1 MARFALMSSF
11 VLLAV
16 VPSVAGAALL
26 PRASG
31 SPSCVAQ
38 CPASD
43 GAGFPLGDT
52 SDTNGILF
60 CSYPAVPGESPED
73 FYCDYNDTT
82 GALVTDND
90 AGLCPS
96 GADLSSCAPA
106 RSDSNFTAAKRRA
119 AARAA
124 QPRTSNPEAMAV
136 RSALYKKKM
145 ENSAR

>member
-1 MARFALMSSF
+1 MAGFALISSF

-16 VPSVAGAALL
+16 VPSVATAALL

-43 GAGFPLGDT
+43 AAGFPLGET

-60 CSYPAVPGESPED
+60 CSYPAFAGESSDD

-90 AGLCPS
+90 AGFCPGS
-96 GADLSSCAPA
+96 AALSSCAPA
-106 RSDSNFTAAKRRA
+106 RRDSNFKAVKRRA

-124 QPRTSNPEAMAV
+124 QPRTSNPEAMAI
-136 RSALYKKKM
+136 RSALYKKKR